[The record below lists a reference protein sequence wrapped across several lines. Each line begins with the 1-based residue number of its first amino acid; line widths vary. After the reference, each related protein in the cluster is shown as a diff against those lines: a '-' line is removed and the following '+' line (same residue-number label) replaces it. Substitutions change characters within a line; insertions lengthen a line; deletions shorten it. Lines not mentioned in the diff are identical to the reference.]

1 MTLEWAMLTEYCQ
14 SDNAPQPTFGIYT
27 LDPVDARDW
36 SMDATE
42 CFTMPTPLLRIGNT
56 SKSATITPTAITLV
70 ITQWGR
76 RSTVE
81 RSNTSHFLDHKL
93 RCWGPTKTF
102 TFLKLFL
109 LFCKMQ
115 TYIHNCRISER
126 NCSKSKTVCYITPSS
141 CVSSWIAIF
150 FCLCILICT
159 KPELPLWSYFEQLIT
174 TCLSLTLPW
183 ILSLSKISFLNKIH
197 SDHHPQI
204 YFALCVEKLEAI
216 CRHIIWHHHLAS

>member
-1 MTLEWAMLTEYCQ
+1 MIPWMAFCFWMYLDSVFEAQGALSGDIEGVYIMTLECALSIRPCSPRYIWNLHFKPQLISETERWMLLRAC
-14 SDNAPQPTFGIYT
+14 
-27 LDPVDARDW
+27 W
-36 SMDATE
+36 
-42 CFTMPTPLLRIGNT
+42 CFTTPTPLLRIGNT

-115 TYIHNCRISER
+115 TYIHNCWIWENIVLNNNKLVVISPLHLAGFLDLR
-126 NCSKSKTVCYITPSS
+126 CS
-141 CVSSWIAIF
+141 
-150 FCLCILICT
+150 CLCILICT
-159 KPELPLWSYFEQLIT
+159 KP
-174 TCLSLTLPW
+174 
-183 ILSLSKISFLNKIH
+183 
-197 SDHHPQI
+197 
-204 YFALCVEKLEAI
+204 
-216 CRHIIWHHHLAS
+216 AST